1 MASRVRGDFVAL
13 VAGEIASGIDCALR
27 YWLGR
32 IELEVIDRSLTPEE
46 RLCAI
51 EQILTEYKMRDAYLA
66 EDYLTAAAP
75 GGQRSRTAAACGL
88 RAKP

>member
-1 MASRVRGDFVAL
+1 MASRVTRDFIAIVAT
-13 VAGEIASGIDCALR
+13 EMASGIDCALR

-32 IELEVIDRSLTPEE
+32 IELEVIDRSLTAEQ

-51 EQILTEYKMRDAYLA
+51 EQILTEYKIRDAYGA
-66 EDYLTAAAP
+66 ENYTPPAP
-75 GGQRSRTAAACGL
+75 DAIEHSRTAAAFSM